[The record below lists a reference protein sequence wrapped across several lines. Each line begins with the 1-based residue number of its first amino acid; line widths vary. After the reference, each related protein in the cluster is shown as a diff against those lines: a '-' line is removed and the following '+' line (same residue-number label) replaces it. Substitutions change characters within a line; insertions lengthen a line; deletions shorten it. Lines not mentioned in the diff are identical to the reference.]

1 MTTARRSRSAS
12 APKWITATG
21 GKVLARLHVKRHLG
35 DWRLRSRMLVLVLVP
50 LIAIIPLVGVRVV
63 SEVGSL
69 RSAAHIQGQT
79 QLARQISTLV
89 GALDDERDLT
99 EVALNGSGVAR
110 DKELTAAQRTTD
122 AQVREFDES
131 LRRQQDS
138 VDALPAMVRQ
148 LGARGEAR
156 LGDLSPLRASAQGL
170 AAGAGTPTFSAYST
184 IIGDLLDFSDQL
196 AAVSSDHTLG
206 SLVAT
211 LSSIE
216 QIEQQTSSERGYLV
230 DVLDSGGFTLEQ
242 KENIE
247 QAQFETAGD
256 ALANNAPTSLLNL
269 YQSTVSGDKVGA
281 ADGTVQ
287 AVSTAA
293 QEDIPLADLGISKA
307 TAFNQLTDKLDA
319 VRIVKRQAVADMND
333 RASHLLSAGR
343 TQLYENI
350 AIIVAVVALS
360 FLGALVLARSVVRPL
375 RRLRVSALDVADNRL
390 PEAVRRLRDVEP
402 AETDEPVQVQPIE
415 LQTQDEVGQVARAF
429 DRVHFEAVRLATEQ
443 ARMRSNV
450 NAIFTNLSR
459 RSESLVL
466 RQLQLIDDLENSEQN
481 PSQLASLFQL
491 DHLATRMRRNNENLL
506 VLAGEEQSRR
516 WNQPVSLFDL
526 VRAATAEVEQYERVM
541 LYELPD
547 VAVAGHAAT
556 DVVHLVAELI
566 ENATAFSGPET
577 QVLVG
582 AKMLTSGDVVLDIAD
597 AGIGIRPEEL
607 NRINRRLAEPPVLD
621 VATSRRMGLFVV
633 GRLAAK
639 YGIQVRLTGSG
650 RTGLNALIRIP
661 PALLLPVSEIDAG
674 MGPAFDQA
682 TMRPGPYDLPEPG
695 TLPARGP
702 SAAVGDPRFG
712 DPRATDP
719 RFGDPRF
726 DTSYGPAVE
735 TGAGARR
742 LEEAPSGR
750 HSGPPDGG
758 FPWFNEEEQAA
769 GQSGHGFSW
778 FAQPVEEHPL
788 PGGMDGR
795 PAMEGP
801 PQAGSHVAGSH
812 AAGTHAAGAR
822 IPDAPQAGR
831 HAYPDPAPGGHG
843 SERLPIFESTRSGWP
858 GQESGQ
864 GQPDRGQPT
873 RGLPDPGRPAMGG
886 PQPAQPGPAPLP
898 QRPQPQ
904 PPRSAQ
910 PQPQSQAQPQI
921 QQSAQPQPQP
931 QPPRDG
937 AHPSPSWARPDTSP
951 RPGAG
956 GEAGP
961 STGGSVVGG
970 STAQGLPRRVP
981 FGNLAPGAGAR
992 DRAAQPHAAPVA
1004 PRQADLMRERLS
1016 SFHQGVRRGKDGT
1029 ERGDGSERDDGRGR
1043 SPGGSGPV

>member
-1 MTTARRSRSAS
+1 VTGARGS
-12 APKWITATG
+12 G
-21 GKVLARLHVKRHLG
+21 GAAAAGRAVPAGNLLALLRVKRHLG

-69 RSAAHIQGQT
+69 QAATHIQDQA
-79 QLARQISTLV
+79 QIAQRISTLV

-99 EVALNGSGVAR
+99 EVALSESGTAK
-110 DKELTAAQRTTD
+110 DKQLAAAEQTTTT
-122 AQVREFDES
+122 QVRALDDS
-131 LRRQQDS
+131 LSRHRS
-138 VDALPAMVRQ
+138 GIDALPAAVRE

-156 LGDLSPLRASAQGL
+156 LGDLGPLRASAQGL

-196 AAVSSDHTLG
+196 AAVTGDHTLG

-211 LSSIE
+211 LSSVE

-247 QAQFETAGD
+247 QAQFETATD
-256 ALANNAPTSLLNL
+256 TLANNAPTSLLNL

-293 QEDIPLADLGISKA
+293 QEDIPLSSLGISKA
-307 TAFNQLTDKLDA
+307 TAFNQLTDKLEA
-319 VRIVKRQAVADMND
+319 VRIVERQAVDDMNQ

-350 AIIVAVVALS
+350 AIIIAVVALS
-360 FLGALVLARSVVRPL
+360 FLGAMVLARSVVRPL
-375 RRLRVSALDVADNRL
+375 RQLRVSALDVADNRL

-402 AETDEPVQVQPIE
+402 TETDEPVRVQPIE
-415 LQTQDEVGQVARAF
+415 LRTQDEVGQVARAF
-429 DRVHFEAVRLATEQ
+429 DRVHVEAVRLATEQ

-481 PSQLASLFQL
+481 PAQLSSLFQL

-506 VLAGEEQSRR
+506 VLAGEEQGRR

-526 VRAATAEVEQYERVM
+526 VRAATAEVEQYERVV

-556 DVVHLVAELI
+556 DVVHLAAELI
-566 ENATAFSGPET
+566 ENATAFSGPDT

-582 AKMLTSGDVVLDIAD
+582 AKMLTSGEVVLDIAD

-607 NRINRRLAEPPVLD
+607 DRINRRLAEPAVLD

-639 YGIQVRLTGSG
+639 YGIQVRLTASG
-650 RTGLNALIRIP
+650 RSGLNALIRIP
-661 PALLLPVSEIDAG
+661 LTLVLPVSAVDAG
-674 MGPAFDQA
+674 SAAFDQA
-682 TMRPGPYDLPEPG
+682 AIRPGPYDIPEIPEPAG
-695 TLPARGP
+695 LRGGGLAQGP
-702 SAAVGDPRFG
+702 VGE
-712 DPRATDP
+712 
-719 RFGDPRF
+719 PRF
-726 DTSYGPAVE
+726 DGSYGPATRDHPGSRGYDEVP
-735 TGAGARR
+735 A
-742 LEEAPSGR
+742 GR

-758 FPWFNEEEQAA
+758 FPWFNEEAA
-769 GQSGHGFSW
+769 GEPDHDFSW
-778 FAQPVEEHPL
+778 FAQPLEEHPL
-788 PGGMDGR
+788 PAGADGR
-795 PAMEGP
+795 AATEAIHP
-801 PQAGSHVAGSH
+801 PGTYPPGSH
-812 AAGTHAAGAR
+812 AALGSRLPDPFAPGSRVPDPVGPGSFVPGA
-822 IPDAPQAGR
+822 PEPGR
-831 HAYPDPAPGGHG
+831 HAYPGSPPAGRG
-843 SERLPIFESTRSGWP
+843 SDALPAFESTSSHRS
-858 GQESGQ
+858 
-864 GQPDRGQPT
+864 
-873 RGLPDPGRPAMGG
+873 
-886 PQPAQPGPAPLP
+886 APEAG
-898 QRPQPQ
+898 
-904 PPRSAQ
+904 SAQ
-910 PQPQSQAQPQI
+910 PPAAGLGAAELQRAQRQRRSQ
-921 QQSAQPQPQP
+921 
-931 QPPRDG
+931 QPPVTEAG
-937 AHPSPSWARPDTSP
+937 HPPPTWARPEGIARAAAPAPAIGPASGDTP
-951 RPGAG
+951 AAG
-956 GEAGP
+956 GP
-961 STGGSVVGG
+961 TTGVPARGAAAAPATGG
-970 STAQGLPRRVP
+970 STARGLPRRVP
-981 FGNLAPGAGAR
+981 FDNLAPGAAR
-992 DRAAQPHAAPVA
+992 PGGPSQPNAAPAA

-1029 ERGDGSERDDGRGR
+1029 ERDGSGR
-1043 SPGGSGPV
+1043 SPGGSGPL

>member
-1 MTTARRSRSAS
+1 MF
-12 APKWITATG
+12 
-21 GKVLARLHVKRHLG
+21 GKVLALLRIKRHLG
-35 DWRLRSRMLVLVLVP
+35 DWRLRSRMLVLVLIP

-69 RSAAHIQGQT
+69 HSATHIQGQT

-89 GALDDERDLT
+89 SALDDERDLT
-99 EVALNGSGVAR
+99 EVALNGSGVTK
-110 DKELTAAQRTTD
+110 DKELTAAQKATD
-122 AQVREFDES
+122 AQVTAFDDS
-131 LRRQQDS
+131 LAQHRSS
-138 VDALPAMVRQ
+138 VDALPAAVQQ

-156 LGDLSPLRASAQGL
+156 LGDLSPLRASARGL
-170 AAGAGTPTFSAYST
+170 ASGAGTPTFSAYST

-196 AAVSSDHTLG
+196 AAVSSDHTLA

-230 DVLDSGGFTLEQ
+230 DVLDSGDFTLEQ

-247 QAQFETAGD
+247 QAQFETASD
-256 ALANNAPTSLLNL
+256 ALSNNAPTSLLNL

-293 QEDIPLADLGISKA
+293 QEDIPLHDLGISKT
-307 TAFNQLTDKLDA
+307 TAFDQLTDKLDA
-319 VRIVKRQAVADMND
+319 VRTVERQAVTDLNQ
-333 RASHLLSAGR
+333 RASDLLSAVR

-350 AIIVAVVALS
+350 AIILVVVAVS

-375 RRLRVSALDVADNRL
+375 RQLRVSALDVADNRL
-390 PEAVRRLRDVEP
+390 PDAVRRLQDVVP
-402 AETDEPVQVQPIE
+402 SDTDEPVHVEPIE

-429 DRVHFEAVRLATEQ
+429 DRVHIEAVRLATEQ

-466 RQLQLIDDLENSEQN
+466 RQLQLIDDLENSEQD

-506 VLAGEEQSRR
+506 VLAGEEQGRR
-516 WNQPVSLFDL
+516 WNEPVSLIDL

-566 ENATAFSGPET
+566 ENATSFSGPET

-607 NRINRRLAEPPVLD
+607 DRINRRLAEPPVLD
-621 VATSRRMGLFVV
+621 VAISRRMGLFVV
-633 GRLAAK
+633 GRLAAR
-639 YGIQVRLTGSG
+639 YGIQVRLTSSG

-661 PALLLPVSEIDAG
+661 PTLLVPANEVGAG
-674 MGPAFDQA
+674 GASAFGQQAVHAGSYDTPELAGAFHSPA
-682 TMRPGPYDLPEPG
+682 
-695 TLPARGP
+695 P
-702 SAAVGDPRFG
+702 SAAVGAPGHAAAR
-712 DPRATDP
+712 
-719 RFGDPRF
+719 
-726 DTSYGPAVE
+726 GPAAEV
-735 TGAGARR
+735 GAGGRR
-742 LEEAPSGR
+742 YDEAPAGR

-758 FPWFNEEEQAA
+758 FPWFNEEQAA
-769 GQSGHGFSW
+769 QQAGHSFSW
-778 FAQPVEEHPL
+778 FAQQLDDHALMSGADGGPAPQGL
-788 PGGMDGR
+788 PW
-795 PAMEGP
+795 
-801 PQAGSHVAGSH
+801 AGSHPG
-812 AAGTHAAGAR
+812 
-822 IPDAPQAGR
+822 DAPQPGR
-831 HAYPDPAPGGHG
+831 HAHPGSAPGGYADRMPNG
-843 SERLPIFESTRSGWP
+843 EPSRSGWP
-858 GQESGQ
+858 GQEGGH
-864 GQPDRGQPT
+864 GQPDRAAQG
-873 RGLPDPGRPAMGG
+873 RGLPAAGHPAPGAPQHPAQS
-886 PQPAQPGPAPLP
+886 QPAQLRSPQQPHPLP
-898 QRPQPQ
+898 SRDTH
-904 PPRSAQ
+904 
-910 PQPQSQAQPQI
+910 QA
-921 QQSAQPQPQP
+921 
-931 QPPRDG
+931 
-937 AHPSPSWARPDTSP
+937 PSWARPEGGP
-951 RPGAG
+951 HAGAG
-956 GEAGP
+956 GRSGGP
-961 STGGSVVGG
+961 TSGG

-981 FGNLAPGAGAR
+981 FDNLAPGSVGH
-992 DRAAQPHAAPVA
+992 DGPVQPNAAPGT

-1016 SFHQGVRRGKDGT
+1016 SFRQGVRRGKDGA
-1029 ERGDGSERDDGRGR
+1029 ERDGGRGR

>member
-1 MTTARRSRSAS
+1 MHIKPR
-12 APKWITATG
+12 
-21 GKVLARLHVKRHLG
+21 LG

-69 RSAAHIQGQT
+69 QNARHIQDQAQIAG
-79 QLARQISTLV
+79 QISMLV

-99 EVALNGSGVAR
+99 EVALNGSGTAK
-110 DKELTAAQRTTD
+110 DKQLAAAETTTSAD
-122 AQVREFDES
+122 IKQFDES
-131 LRRQQDS
+131 LQQHRDS
-138 VDALPAMVRQ
+138 IDALPAAVRQ

-156 LGDLSPLRASAQGL
+156 LGDLDPLRASAKGL
-170 AAGAGTPTFSAYST
+170 AAGAGTPTFSAYTT
-184 IIGDLLDFSDQL
+184 IIDDLLDFSDQL
-196 AAVSSDHTLG
+196 AGVNSDHTLG

-230 DVLDSGGFTLEQ
+230 DVLDRGDFTLEL

-247 QAQFETAGD
+247 QAQFETASD

-293 QEDIPLADLGISKA
+293 QEDIPLDSLGISKT
-307 TAFNQLTDKLDA
+307 TAFDQLTDKLAA
-319 VRIVKRQAVADMND
+319 VRIVRQQAVSDMNH
-333 RASHLLSAGR
+333 RASHLVSADR

-350 AIIVAVVALS
+350 AIIIAVVALS

-375 RRLRVSALDVADNRL
+375 RTLRVSALDVADNRL

-402 AETDEPVQVQPIE
+402 TETDEPVRVAPIE
-415 LQTQDEVGQVARAF
+415 LSTQDEVGQVARAF
-429 DRVHFEAVRLATEQ
+429 DRVHVEAVRLATEQ

-481 PSQLASLFQL
+481 PSQLSSLFQL

-506 VLAGEEQSRR
+506 VLAGEEQGRR

-526 VRAATAEVEQYERVM
+526 VRAATAEVEQYERVV

-547 VAVAGHAAT
+547 VAVTGHAAT

-582 AKMLTSGDVVLDIAD
+582 AKMLTAGDVVLDIAD

-607 NRINRRLAEPPVLD
+607 ERINRRLAEPPVLD
-621 VATSRRMGLFVV
+621 VAISRRMGLFVV

-639 YGIQVRLTGSG
+639 YGIQVRLTSSG

-661 PALLLPVSEIDAG
+661 LTLLTPVGDVDPGAGDPLDQNAL
-674 MGPAFDQA
+674 
-682 TMRPGPYDLPEPG
+682 RPGPYDTPELAGVLRSGVPS
-695 TLPARGP
+695 GP
-702 SAAVGDPRFG
+702 PVGDPRFDG
-712 DPRATDP
+712 A
-719 RFGDPRF
+719 
-726 DTSYGPAVE
+726 YGAP
-735 TGAGARR
+735 GQPPGGGRR
-742 LEEAPSGR
+742 YEEAPAGR

-758 FPWFNEEEQAA
+758 FPWFHEEDEA
-769 GQSGHGFSW
+769 GGPDGHGFSW
-778 FAQPVEEHPL
+778 FAQPLEEHPL
-788 PGGMDGR
+788 NG
-795 PAMEGP
+795 AGP
-801 PQAGSHVAGSH
+801 DRAAPQGSH
-812 AAGTHAAGAR
+812 AAGLPAAGSHV
-822 IPDAPQAGR
+822 PDPPQSGR
-831 HAYPDPAPGGHG
+831 HSYPGQAPDGRG
-843 SERLPIFESTRSGWP
+843 SDRLPIFESTRSGWP
-858 GQESGQ
+858 EPEGGRGLPERA
-864 GQPDRGQPT
+864 QPDRGHPDTGRPVAGGQSPQLPARPQQQPQLPT
-873 RGLPDPGRPAMGG
+873 RDARDT
-886 PQPAQPGPAPLP
+886 
-898 QRPQPQ
+898 RDT
-904 PPRSAQ
+904 
-910 PQPQSQAQPQI
+910 
-921 QQSAQPQPQP
+921 
-931 QPPRDG
+931 RDG
-937 AHPSPSWARPDTSP
+937 RDAAHPSPSWARPDGDP
-951 RPGAG
+951 RAIGAG
-956 GEAGP
+956 PANGPAAGG
-961 STGGSVVGG
+961 TGGPLTGG

-981 FGNLAPGAGAR
+981 FDNLAAGLAPRSGAVP
-992 DRAAQPHAAPVA
+992 QPNAAPST
-1004 PRQADLMRERLS
+1004 PRQANLMRERLS

-1029 ERGDGSERDDGRGR
+1029 ERDGRGP
-1043 SPGGSGPV
+1043 SPDGSGPR